1 MIDIYACDE
10 RITTTTAATRKIT
23 TNIRYFGRSISRK
36 YIDRM
41 GRNELSNLILE
52 DPRRTKM
59 SYN

>member
-36 YIDRM
+36 YI
-41 GRNELSNLILE
+41 
-52 DPRRTKM
+52 
-59 SYN
+59 